1 MGFESGAV
9 SFRVYHLPR
18 RLPKDFVERFADHAA
33 PPLDTVGPAPIYGW
47 VSGRHLLERSLD
59 DLNIVT
65 AGFLHL
71 HLLMVERKIPRS
83 LLVAECRMEE
93 LAHMAGQGS
102 DGVSR
107 KTRMEIRRRVEE
119 RLLPKMP
126 PQLTGI
132 PVLHDPS
139 ENRLFAGALSATQ
152 VDLFTAQFHMTQ
164 GIMPIAMDA
173 SQAAFVR
180 AQIETRQMQPTSFV
194 PDVDIE
200 QVSDHPGHDF
210 LTWLWFA
217 AETRSGVVEVPEQGR
232 FAYLL
237 EGPLTFVMEG
247 DGAHEIVLRKGQP
260 LISAE
265 AKTALLSG
273 KKLKSARLTIA
284 QDDRQ
289 WQATVDGG
297 EFTFRSVKLPE
308 SHALDTAGRFEDRVR
323 GMQIF
328 TDAFFALYDLFLAE
342 RRDAS
347 KWRSTLTEI
356 GGWIKKR
363 QARK

>member
-1 MGFESGAV
+1 
-9 SFRVYHLPR
+9 
-18 RLPKDFVERFADHAA
+18 VERFAEHAA
-33 PPLDTVGPAPIYGW
+33 PPLDTVGPAPVYGW

-59 DLNIVT
+59 DLNIMN
-65 AGFLHL
+65 AGFFHL

-83 LLVAECRMEE
+83 LLMAECRMEE
-93 LAHMAGQGS
+93 LAQMAATGN

-132 PVLHDPS
+132 PVLHDPT
-139 ENRLFAGALSATQ
+139 EPRLFAGALSATQ

-164 GIMPIAMDA
+164 GVMPVALDA
-173 SQAAFVR
+173 PHAALVR

-194 PDVDIE
+194 PDVDLE
-200 QVSDHPGHDF
+200 CVSDHPGHDF

-217 AETRSGVVEVPEQGR
+217 AETRGGVVDVDAHGR

-237 EGPLTFVMEG
+237 EGPLTFIMEG
-247 DGAHEIVLRKGQP
+247 DGAHEMVLRKGQP

-273 KKLKSARLTIA
+273 KKLKSARLTLV
-284 QDDRQ
+284 QDNRQ
-289 WQATVDGG
+289 WQATVDGA
-297 EFTFRSVKLPE
+297 EFVFRSVKLPE
-308 SHALDTAGRFEDRVR
+308 PDSLDAGGRFEHRVR
-323 GMQIF
+323 MMQIF
-328 TDAFFALYDLFLAE
+328 ADTFFALYDEFLRE

-347 KWRSTLTEI
+347 KWRSTLTEV
-356 GGWIKKR
+356 GRWIKER